1 MVGLMVN
8 SKRAHTKGHLPGLL
22 LPVPLSPQRATANP
36 RLHWRL
42 LDIYWQVW
50 VNLLWGHCSFLLD
63 LGAQGFVCA
72 LQESVSPVLCKFWLL
87 YGGVN
92 GNLLQVGLC
101 HTQAHCTQSPWPCS
115 SPRLTH
121 TSTGDTQTLNGRS
134 GPVSCGGHCSF
145 PRVLLCIRFCLCPP
159 RVESV
164 SPSSVEVL
172 QSNPVG
178 LHSQNPW
185 GFLVPLLDPQARTLR
200 TITRVRELLW
210 Y

>member
-1 MVGLMVN
+1 MWSDWLVFCDCGFHSVCPVLGKDERLTQASWWERLTEGKLDLVLMGRAMLSKSLIFCWWVGLWSLSVVWSEAKLWWRLWRPP
-8 SKRAHTKGHLPGLL
+8 SKGPMDTLL
-22 LPVPLSPQRATANP
+22 HSVPLTLKQATPDP

-63 LGAQGFVCA
+63 PGAQGFVCA

-121 TSTGDTQTLNGRS
+121 TSTGDTQT
-134 GPVSCGGHCSF
+134 
-145 PRVLLCIRFCLCPP
+145 
-159 RVESV
+159 
-164 SPSSVEVL
+164 
-172 QSNPVG
+172 
-178 LHSQNPW
+178 
-185 GFLVPLLDPQARTLR
+185 
-200 TITRVRELLW
+200 
-210 Y
+210 